1 MDFGV
6 RRSHRSKL
14 MLSRQPTSAEEKN
27 EAKPEKQIQGKQ
39 NPEKQN
45 NDKLRYSRYYEH
57 DALLRAFANRAM
69 VLAFLCVPLAL
80 VSLGFAVYVRI
91 QPPTIIRVDLN
102 GEATLLNRT
111 KPSPTLGI
119 SVTQRACSDP
129 TAFEKRAFARTFLTR
144 YLNFTPADV
153 AGNLAE
159 GLNMMTA
166 DLRRTTLDALKNDNT
181 VGKIEDDQTNSVF
194 HIRSL
199 ETSKDDPLNF
209 VVFGVQEIHRVRDHK
224 EDFDKVVAEFHI
236 RLVSEKRSERN
247 PSGLLIADYW
257 EREIEGEKR
266 NAILHDTAL
275 QGPR

>member
-1 MDFGV
+1 
-6 RRSHRSKL
+6 

-119 SVTQRACSDP
+119 SVTQGADADP
-129 TAFEKRAFARTFLTR
+129 TDFEKRAFARTFLTR

-153 AGNLAE
+153 AGNWAE